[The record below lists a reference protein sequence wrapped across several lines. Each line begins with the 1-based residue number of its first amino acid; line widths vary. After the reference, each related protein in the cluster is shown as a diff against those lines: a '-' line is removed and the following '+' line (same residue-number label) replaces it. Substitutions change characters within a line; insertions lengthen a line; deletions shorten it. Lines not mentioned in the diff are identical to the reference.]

1 MEVFFSELAYYF
13 AFFACAVAASA
24 GSFRFWTRQARKWN
38 LLDHPGPRKI
48 HTGSVPLS
56 GGLIIGTGILL
67 PLLSAVCLSE
77 FSVLEDSFMAFSVSQ
92 LKRHTLQ
99 VEAIVCGVL
108 VMLALGIVDDFKDLS
123 AGVKLGAQLFAAT
136 ILAATGTKIEFFA
149 SDLIN
154 YAVTLLW
161 ILTLINAFNFSD
173 GMNGLCAGLA
183 VISTVAVAIYSVT
196 SGQYRIAALSFL
208 VAGALIGFLPFN
220 FPKAKAFLGD
230 SGSHLT
236 GYLVAILAILSFFDV
251 REGGIPPEEKSIF
264 LVPLLIMGV
273 VLLDLMWVVFYRL
286 WRQKPVHIGDT
297 NHLAHQLVKRGFTE
311 REAVGLLWLVH
322 GLLVAGSFL
331 LLLL

>member
-1 MEVFFSELAYYF
+1 MEVLFNTWPYF
-13 AFFACAVAASA
+13 VFFASAIVSSA
-24 GSFRFWTRQARKWN
+24 GSFHFWTEWARKWN
-38 LLDHPGPRKI
+38 LLDHPGARKI

-77 FSVLEDSFMAFSVSQ
+77 FSFLEDSFMSFSVSQ
-92 LKRHTLQ
+92 LKRHTIQ
-99 VEAIVCGVL
+99 VLAIVVGVL

-123 AGVKLGAQLFAAT
+123 AGVKFGAQL
-136 ILAATGTKIEFFA
+136 LAAAITAAAGTRIEFFA
-149 SDLIN
+149 SDPMN
-154 YAVTLLW
+154 YAVTFLW
-161 ILTLINAFNFSD
+161 MLTLINAFNFSD

-183 VISTVAVAIYSVT
+183 IISTVAVAIYSVI
-196 SGQYRIAALSFL
+196 SEQYRIASFSFL

-236 GYLVAILAILSFFDV
+236 GYLVAVLAILSFFDI
-251 REGGIPPEEKSIF
+251 REGGIPPQEKTIF

-273 VLLDLMWVVFYRL
+273 VLLDLIWVVFYRL
-286 WRQKPVHIGDT
+286 WYKKPVHIGDT
-297 NHLAHQLVKRGFTE
+297 NHLAHQLVKKGFTE

-322 GLLVAGSFL
+322 GLFVAGSFL
-331 LLLL
+331 FLLP

>member
-1 MEVFFSELAYYF
+1 MEVLFKTWPYLV
-13 AFFACAVAASA
+13 FFASAVVSSA
-24 GSFRFWTRQARKWN
+24 GSFYFWTERARKWN

-67 PLLSAVCLSE
+67 PLLIAICLSE
-77 FSVLEDSFMAFSVSQ
+77 FSFLEDSFMAFSVSQ
-92 LKRHTLQ
+92 LKRHTIQ
-99 VEAIVCGVL
+99 VLAIVSGVL
-108 VMLALGIVDDFKDLS
+108 AMLVLGIVDDFKDLS
-123 AGVKLGAQLFAAT
+123 AGVKFGAQLLVAT
-136 ILAATGTKIEFFA
+136 ITAATGTQIEFFA
-149 SDLIN
+149 LDPVN

-161 ILTLINAFNFSD
+161 ILMLINAFNFSD

-183 VISTVAVAIYSVT
+183 VISTVAITIYSVI
-196 SGQYRIAALSFL
+196 SEQYRIASFSFL

-236 GYLVAILAILSFFDV
+236 GYLVAVLAILSFFDV
-251 REGGIPPEEKSIF
+251 REGWIPPQEKAIF

-273 VLLDLMWVVFYRL
+273 VLLDLSWVVFYRL
-286 WRQKPVHIGDT
+286 RHQKPVHIGDT

-322 GLLVAGSFL
+322 GLLVASSFL
-331 LLLL
+331 FLLP